1 MARYS
6 VDIQAQ
12 LKGFEEIEQKLKGL
26 SSKPIDVKIN
36 LTGTNGDISQQV
48 KNQLSSLKQEFNTV
62 GKESANQ
69 LYSGMKS
76 VKFSGDIIDFTKAK
90 ESAAKQ
96 TQDIAK
102 TIESNL
108 NSTQSKSTIN
118 KWANEF
124 EKNMTAASEKA
135 VANFQKSVQKFYDA
149 NTKMHSKYGSDVL
162 NLLDQSR
169 MPGLSTAGL
178 KDLQNRYASLQNTI
192 VSAGLTGKSFSADVK
207 RGFEQIGQFVGTYG
221 IYMQAVDVL
230 KNMTQ
235 EVINVDNAMT
245 ELKKVSDASGQE
257 IANYFSTAADDAKEL
272 GATISDVISST
283 ADWSKLGYNLED
295 AKELSRI
302 TTLYQNVGDNM
313 TQVSASESM
322 VSTLQGFQMDTD
334 EALHI
339 VDSFNEVAN
348 KFAIDSKGIGE
359 ALQRSA
365 SSMNAAGNTME
376 ETIGLVTAAN
386 TVVQDPASVGTAFK
400 TISMRIRGAKTE
412 MEELGLDTEG
422 MVESTAT
429 LRDEIKA
436 LTGVDI
442 MENATTFKST
452 YDILDELATKWQNL
466 TDIQQASVTEL
477 IAGKRQGNI
486 VSALMQNFDIAR
498 NATETALNSDGSAL
512 REQERYMESVQ
523 YSIDKF
529 QAQFQELSN
538 VTVGSDFLKGVID
551 GGSSALDIITQL
563 IDKFGILTPLIAGLG
578 GSALSKYGLGKQ
590 VVVSYAPT
598 CQAAL

>member
-36 LTGTNGDISQQV
+36 LTGTNGDISKQV
-48 KNQLSSLKQEFNTV
+48 KNQFSSLKQEFNTV

-169 MPGLSTAGL
+169 TPGLSTAGL

-221 IYMQAVDVL
+221 IYMHAVDVL
-230 KNMTQ
+230 RNMAQ
-235 EVINVDNAMT
+235 EVINVDSAMT

-578 GSALSKYGLGKQ
+578 GSTLSKYGLGKQ

>member
-1 MARYS
+1 
-6 VDIQAQ
+6 
-12 LKGFEEIEQKLKGL
+12 
-26 SSKPIDVKIN
+26 
-36 LTGTNGDISQQV
+36 
-48 KNQLSSLKQEFNTV
+48 
-62 GKESANQ
+62 
-69 LYSGMKS
+69 
-76 VKFSGDIIDFTKAK
+76 
-90 ESAAKQ
+90 
-96 TQDIAK
+96 
-102 TIESNL
+102 
-108 NSTQSKSTIN
+108 
-118 KWANEF
+118 
-124 EKNMTAASEKA
+124 
-135 VANFQKSVQKFYDA
+135 
-149 NTKMHSKYGSDVL
+149 
-162 NLLDQSR
+162 
-169 MPGLSTAGL
+169 
-178 KDLQNRYASLQNTI
+178 
-192 VSAGLTGKSFSADVK
+192 
-207 RGFEQIGQFVGTYG
+207 
-221 IYMQAVDVL
+221 
-230 KNMTQ
+230 
-235 EVINVDNAMT
+235 
-245 ELKKVSDASGQE
+245 
-257 IANYFSTAADDAKEL
+257 
-272 GATISDVISST
+272 
-283 ADWSKLGYNLED
+283 
-295 AKELSRI
+295 
-302 TTLYQNVGDNM
+302 
-313 TQVSASESM
+313 
-322 VSTLQGFQMDTD
+322 
-334 EALHI
+334 
-339 VDSFNEVAN
+339 
-348 KFAIDSKGIGE
+348 
-359 ALQRSA
+359 
-365 SSMNAAGNTME
+365 
-376 ETIGLVTAAN
+376 
-386 TVVQDPASVGTAFK
+386 
-400 TISMRIRGAKTE
+400 MRIRGAKTE

-452 YDILDELATKWQNL
+452 YNILDELATKWQNL

>member
-169 MPGLSTAGL
+169 TPGLSTAGL

-230 KNMTQ
+230 RNMAQ
-235 EVINVDNAMT
+235 EVINVDSAMT

-313 TQVSASESM
+313 TQESASESM

-498 NATETALNSDGSAL
+498 NATETALKSDGSAL

>member
-1 MARYS
+1 
-6 VDIQAQ
+6 
-12 LKGFEEIEQKLKGL
+12 
-26 SSKPIDVKIN
+26 
-36 LTGTNGDISQQV
+36 
-48 KNQLSSLKQEFNTV
+48 
-62 GKESANQ
+62 
-69 LYSGMKS
+69 
-76 VKFSGDIIDFTKAK
+76 
-90 ESAAKQ
+90 
-96 TQDIAK
+96 
-102 TIESNL
+102 
-108 NSTQSKSTIN
+108 
-118 KWANEF
+118 
-124 EKNMTAASEKA
+124 
-135 VANFQKSVQKFYDA
+135 
-149 NTKMHSKYGSDVL
+149 
-162 NLLDQSR
+162 
-169 MPGLSTAGL
+169 
-178 KDLQNRYASLQNTI
+178 
-192 VSAGLTGKSFSADVK
+192 
-207 RGFEQIGQFVGTYG
+207 
-221 IYMQAVDVL
+221 
-230 KNMTQ
+230 
-235 EVINVDNAMT
+235 
-245 ELKKVSDASGQE
+245 
-257 IANYFSTAADDAKEL
+257 
-272 GATISDVISST
+272 
-283 ADWSKLGYNLED
+283 
-295 AKELSRI
+295 
-302 TTLYQNVGDNM
+302 
-313 TQVSASESM
+313 
-322 VSTLQGFQMDTD
+322 
-334 EALHI
+334 
-339 VDSFNEVAN
+339 
-348 KFAIDSKGIGE
+348 
-359 ALQRSA
+359 
-365 SSMNAAGNTME
+365 
-376 ETIGLVTAAN
+376 
-386 TVVQDPASVGTAFK
+386 
-400 TISMRIRGAKTE
+400 MRIRGAKTE

>member
-169 MPGLSTAGL
+169 TPGLSTAGL

-230 KNMTQ
+230 RNMAQ
-235 EVINVDNAMT
+235 EVINVDSAMT

-313 TQVSASESM
+313 TQVNASESM

>member
-230 KNMTQ
+230 RNMAQ
-235 EVINVDNAMT
+235 EVINVDSAMT

-400 TISMRIRGAKTE
+400 TNCC
-412 MEELGLDTEG
+412 L
-422 MVESTAT
+422 
-429 LRDEIKA
+429 
-436 LTGVDI
+436 
-442 MENATTFKST
+442 
-452 YDILDELATKWQNL
+452 Y
-466 TDIQQASVTEL
+466 
-477 IAGKRQGNI
+477 
-486 VSALMQNFDIAR
+486 
-498 NATETALNSDGSAL
+498 
-512 REQERYMESVQ
+512 VQ
-523 YSIDKF
+523 KC
-529 QAQFQELSN
+529 A
-538 VTVGSDFLKGVID
+538 
-551 GGSSALDIITQL
+551 
-563 IDKFGILTPLIAGLG
+563 
-578 GSALSKYGLGKQ
+578 
-590 VVVSYAPT
+590 
-598 CQAAL
+598 

>member
-169 MPGLSTAGL
+169 TPGLSTAGL

-230 KNMTQ
+230 RNMAQ
-235 EVINVDNAMT
+235 EVINVDSAMT

-578 GSALSKYGLGKQ
+578 GNALSKYGLGKQ